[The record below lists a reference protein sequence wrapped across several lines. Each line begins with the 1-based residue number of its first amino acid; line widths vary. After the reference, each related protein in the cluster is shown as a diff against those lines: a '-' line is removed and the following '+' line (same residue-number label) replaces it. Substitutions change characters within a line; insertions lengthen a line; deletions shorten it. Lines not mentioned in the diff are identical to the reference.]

1 MLPSWDNF
9 SVYLYFRR
17 KLDKSNDSSY
27 KYGYGVICDFL
38 QDKDF
43 TLDNIDRFF
52 AFEQARNMS
61 NSTLNNYLKLLKHL
75 AKFMNKRILDDYTYF
90 KKIQP
95 TYRVLTDEECRKLEK
110 CYIERGH
117 CDSEMVNQRYS
128 TLIHVLS
135 RTGMR
140 INEVLS
146 LKWEDIMPDR
156 IIVKAENN
164 KTDNTRQI
172 PIIKETYNLI
182 YKLPKFDYVFGT
194 ERGKMDDFSIN
205 KELKIRG
212 KFLRIKDYQD
222 LHCHQFRHYFATS
235 LLRTGISIAIVARL
249 LGHSD
254 ISTTD
259 KYYSHYLI
267 DDLISAVETHPLNAH
282 TLSFQTVREKVKRL
296 AEQIES
302 TDHYLHLSEKE
313 NMIILEVQNGQ
324 H

>member
-1 MLPSWDNF
+1 
-9 SVYLYFRR
+9 VYLYFRR

-27 KYGYGVICDFL
+27 KYGYGVICDFF
-38 QDKDF
+38 QGKEF
-43 TLDNIDRFF
+43 NLDNIDRFF

-117 CDSEMVNQRYS
+117 CDSETVNQRYS
-128 TLIHVLS
+128 TLIHVLA

-164 KTDNTRQI
+164 KTDNIRQI
-172 PIIKETYNLI
+172 PIVKETYNLI

-194 ERGKMDDFSIN
+194 ERGTLHSSFLFRNIKVVP
-205 KELKIRG
+205 LKVFFYFIR
-212 KFLRIKDYQD
+212 
-222 LHCHQFRHYFATS
+222 
-235 LLRTGISIAIVARL
+235 
-249 LGHSD
+249 
-254 ISTTD
+254 
-259 KYYSHYLI
+259 
-267 DDLISAVETHPLNAH
+267 
-282 TLSFQTVREKVKRL
+282 VRETVVFLGSFFCFCQHKVF
-296 AEQIES
+296 
-302 TDHYLHLSEKE
+302 
-313 NMIILEVQNGQ
+313 
-324 H
+324 